1 MPSSVKKLV
10 HIVRRATPLSPD
22 EGMKILMRDHFRCQY
37 CGLDGAASLDNA
49 LMMSVDFI
57 IPRALK
63 GKKDPRNLVAACR
76 PCNLIKGRHHFHTF
90 EEAKN
95 YILQH
100 REEKRQEWEK
110 NMALL
115 RSQKASA

>member
-1 MPSSVKKLV
+1 MPSTARKLV
-10 HIVRRATPLSPD
+10 HMLRRAQPLTPE

-37 CGLDGAASLDNA
+37 CGLDGTANFENA
-49 LMMSVDFI
+49 LMMTVDFV

-76 PCNLIKGRHHFHTF
+76 PCNLVKGRHHFHSF

-95 YILQH
+95 YVLQR

-110 NMALL
+110 NVTAMRSHMAT
-115 RSQKASA
+115 A